1 MSKKSSL
8 GAAERTALV
17 LRLLSREEPAAQ
29 IARRAGVSET
39 TLFRWREQ
47 FIEGGAARVAGNG
60 TPKAEARE
68 IERLKR
74 ALAKRDQVIGELTI
88 ANRLWGKVVG
98 DGTP

>member
-17 LRLLSREEPAAQ
+17 LRLLAKEEPAAQ

-39 TLFRWREQ
+39 TFRWREQ

-88 ANRLWGKVVG
+88 ANRLWGKLPG